1 MKWILTFIGGALL
14 GAIALFIY
22 LRNVGA
28 DAPAPAPVVVTAP
41 VQAPAAPPPA
51 VGMPAD
57 LATAELPIRPSLDE
71 LPSVPTDSGINP
83 EAGQK
88 LLVPVE
94 GIAAS
99 ALTDTFDQARGSER
113 KHEALDIMAP
123 KGTRVLAATE
133 GKVAKLFESK
143 QGGLTVYQ
151 FDPAEKYAYYYA
163 HLDRYAEGLKEGD
176 VLKPGDLVGYVGV
189 TGNSDPNGPHLHF
202 AVFELT
208 AEKQWW
214 KGTPVNPYPL
224 LTGAAP
230 ASAPAP
236 ASVPAP
242 ATTAAVR

>member
-1 MKWILTFIGGALL
+1 MKWILTFIGGAVL

-28 DAPAPAPVVVTAP
+28 DAPAPAPVVVAAP
-41 VQAPAAPPPA
+41 VQAPAPAAPPPMPQA
-51 VGMPAD
+51 PGMPAD
-57 LATAELPIRPSLDE
+57 LASAELPVRPALEEVSA
-71 LPSVPTDSGINP
+71 LPSAGLNP
-83 EAGQK
+83 DAGNK

-99 ALTDTFDQARGSER
+99 ALSDTFDQARGSER

-123 KGTRVLAATE
+123 KGARVLAAAE

-143 QGGLTVYQ
+143 KGGLTVYQ

-163 HLDRYAEGLKEGD
+163 HLDRYADGLKEGD

-224 LTGAAP
+224 LTWAAP
-230 ASAPAP
+230 ASVAAPAP
-236 ASVPAP
+236 K
-242 ATTAAVR
+242 AAVR